1 MKTEYS
7 YNPTTVY
14 IDPNAIDMEEYGAPM
29 SEENPMKVVVKEVGE
44 TPKGLGALDGW
55 MHVNPTSLQI
65 DIESVAWQLN
75 NDDARPNM
83 EKFRFLPSIFCL
95 MIIIHFVYWKYYIY
109 VFC

>member
-29 SEENPMKVVVKEVGE
+29 SEENPMKVVVKEIGK
-44 TPKGLGALDGW
+44 TPEGLGALDGW

-83 EKFRFLPSIFCL
+83 EKVTVDMLKKGEPWKPSE
-95 MIIIHFVYWKYYIY
+95 MVDARG
-109 VFC
+109 

>member
-29 SEENPMKVVVKEVGE
+29 SEENPMKVVVKEVGK
-44 TPKGLGALDGW
+44 TPEGLGALDGW

-83 EKFRFLPSIFCL
+83 EKVTVDTLKKGEPWTPSE
-95 MIIIHFVYWKYYIY
+95 MVDARG
-109 VFC
+109 

>member
-44 TPKGLGALDGW
+44 TP
-55 MHVNPTSLQI
+55 
-65 DIESVAWQLN
+65 
-75 NDDARPNM
+75 DAERNRNELSASGFPLAA
-83 EKFRFLPSIFCL
+83 RFPGCAG
-95 MIIIHFVYWKYYIY
+95 
-109 VFC
+109 